1 MKDRTGKEL
10 STQEVLEKGI
20 NRMGSIGE
28 DFNLMLLRWVGYVPS
43 RKFRKLMYR
52 LSGVKIGKGSTVHM
66 WCNFYDPTHITIGED
81 TIIGDHAFLD
91 GRDQLTIGNH
101 VAFASSVMIYNSQ
114 HDIDDEHFRPISKPV
129 IIEDYVF
136 IGPRSIILPGVTIG
150 KGAVVAAGA
159 VVSKDVAPFTVVGG
173 VPAVKIRD
181 RKLTNPLYRL
191 GRARMF
197 Q

>member
-1 MKDRTGKEL
+1 M
-10 STQEVLEKGI
+10 V
-20 NRMGSIGE
+20 
-28 DFNLMLLRWVGYVPS
+28 LRWVGYIPS
-43 RKFRKLMYR
+43 RKIRKAIYQ
-52 LSGVKIGKGSTVHM
+52 LSGIRIGKGSTVHM
-66 WCNFYDPTHITIGED
+66 WANFYEPKNIVIGED

-91 GRDQLTIGNH
+91 GRDNLTIGNH
-101 VAFASSVMIYNSQ
+101 VALASSVMIYNAQ
-114 HDIDDEHFRPISKPV
+114 HDIDDEHFSPVSRPV
-129 IIEDYVF
+129 TIEDYVF
-136 IGPRSIILPGVTIG
+136 IGPRAIILPGVTIG